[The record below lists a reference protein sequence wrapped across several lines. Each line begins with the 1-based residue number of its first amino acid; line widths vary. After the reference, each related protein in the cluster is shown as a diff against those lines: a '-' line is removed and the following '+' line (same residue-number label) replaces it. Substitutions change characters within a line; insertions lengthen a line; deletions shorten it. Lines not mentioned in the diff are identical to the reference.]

1 MDSDQYQSSDGGL
14 GPVLPQGGSRR
25 SLAKLKT
32 FRSLRNPVYRRYF
45 VAMLSQMV
53 ALNMQMFA
61 RSLLIYRLTGSLAIL
76 GGMAAANAVPLL
88 LLSLF
93 GGVLADRFQKKYVV
107 MFGHIASA
115 AASLV
120 VALLLGSGYLSLE
133 NEGSWWVLMAA
144 SVVQGAVMGLSMPS
158 RESLIRE
165 IVPAEQVLN
174 AISLNSMGM
183 HAFRL
188 FGPALTGFIVLTSGF
203 ETVYYAIAGSYLAAA
218 LLIAILPRTSKA
230 SSGRENVVTA
240 IKQGFGYLRG
250 QTTMIF
256 TIGFFLFAVVLS
268 MPYTMLMPAF
278 ADDVLKVGTEGM
290 ATLMVFSGIG
300 SIAAAL
306 VLASLPNKRRG
317 LMMLGGSLVLSLAL
331 VAFAFSESWPLSLG
345 LMVIVGAGQSVQMTM
360 VAALIQYYV
369 DPRYLGRVMSILMM
383 QFGFVN
389 FGIFAAGVIAEEWV
403 GVQWAVGGFAMGLV
417 VLTLAMLAFGGRV
430 RRLD

>member
-1 MDSDQYQSSDGGL
+1 MDPDQYQSSDGSP
-14 GPVLPQGGSRR
+14 GPVLPRSGWRR
-25 SLAKLKT
+25 SLGNLKT
-32 FRSLRNPVYRRYF
+32 FRSLQNPVYRRYF

-61 RSLLIYRLTGSLAIL
+61 RSLLIYRLTGSLTIL

-88 LLSLF
+88 VLSLF

-203 ETVYYAIAGSYLAAA
+203 ETVYYVMAGSYLVAA

-230 SSGRENVVTA
+230 SSGRENVITA

-250 QTTMIF
+250 ETTMIF

-300 SIAAAL
+300 SVAAAL

-317 LMMLGGSLVLSLAL
+317 LMLLGGSLALSLGL
-331 VAFAFSESWPLSLG
+331 VAFAFSESWGLSLG
-345 LMVIVGAGQSVQMTM
+345 MIIIVGAGQSVQMTM
-360 VAALIQYYV
+360 VGALIQYYV

-389 FGIFAAGVIAEEWV
+389 LGIFAAGVLAEGI
-403 GVQWAVGGFAMGLV
+403 GVQWAVGGFAIVLV
-417 VLTLAMLAFGGRV
+417 VVTLVMIVFAGRL

>member
-1 MDSDQYQSSDGGL
+1 M
-14 GPVLPQGGSRR
+14 LPQSGWRR
-25 SLAKLKT
+25 SLGKLST
-32 FRSLRNPVYRRYF
+32 FRSLNDPVYRRYF
-45 VAMLSQMV
+45 VAMLAQMA

-76 GGMAAANAVPLL
+76 GGMAAANALPLL
-88 LLSLF
+88 VLSLF
-93 GGVLADRFQKKYVV
+93 GGVIADRFQKKYVV
-107 MFGHIASA
+107 MFGHFASA
-115 AASLV
+115 LAALA
-120 VALLLGSGYLSLE
+120 VALLLSSGYLSRD
-133 NEGSWWVLMAA
+133 NDGSWWVLMAA
-144 SVVQGAVMGLSMPS
+144 SVAQGAVMGLTMPS

-165 IVPAEQVLN
+165 IVPTERVLN
-174 AISLNSMGM
+174 AVSLNSMGM

-218 LLIAILPRTSKA
+218 LLITILPRTSRA
-230 SSGRENVVTA
+230 SSDRMDVVTA

-250 QTTMIF
+250 ETTMVF
-256 TIGFFLFAVVLS
+256 TIGFFLVGVILS

-300 SIAAAL
+300 SVAAAL

-317 LMMLGGSLVLSLAL
+317 LMLLGGSLALSLGL
-331 VAFAFSESWPLSLG
+331 VAFAFSESWGLSLG
-345 LMVIVGAGQSVQMTM
+345 MIIIVGAGQSVQMTM
-360 VAALIQYYV
+360 VGALIQYYV

-389 FGIFAAGVIAEEWV
+389 LGIFAAGVLAEEI
-403 GVQWAVGGFAMGLV
+403 GVQWAVGGFAMALV
-417 VLTLAMLAFGGRV
+417 VLTLAMMAFAGRV

>member
-1 MDSDQYQSSDGGL
+1 M
-14 GPVLPQGGSRR
+14 LPQSGWRR
-25 SLAKLKT
+25 SLGKLST
-32 FRSLRNPVYRRYF
+32 FRSLNDPVYRRYF
-45 VAMLSQMV
+45 VAMLAQMA

-76 GGMAAANAVPLL
+76 GGMAAANALPLL
-88 LLSLF
+88 VLSLF
-93 GGVLADRFQKKYVV
+93 GGVIADRFQKKYVV
-107 MFGHIASA
+107 MFGHFASA
-115 AASLV
+115 LAALA
-120 VALLLGSGYLSLE
+120 VALLLSSGYLSRD
-133 NEGSWWVLMAA
+133 NDGSWWVLMAA
-144 SVVQGAVMGLSMPS
+144 SVAQGAVMGLTMPS

-165 IVPAEQVLN
+165 IVPTERVLN
-174 AISLNSMGM
+174 AVSLNSMGM

-218 LLIAILPRTSKA
+218 LLITILPRTSRA
-230 SSGRENVVTA
+230 SSDRMDVVTA

-250 QTTMIF
+250 ETTMVF
-256 TIGFFLFAVVLS
+256 TIGFFLVGVILS

-300 SIAAAL
+300 SVAAAL

-317 LMMLGGSLVLSLAL
+317 LMLLGGSLALSLGL
-331 VAFAFSESWPLSLG
+331 VAFAFSESWGLSLG
-345 LMVIVGAGQSVQMTM
+345 MIIIVGAGQSVQMTM
-360 VAALIQYYV
+360 VGALIQYYV

-389 FGIFAAGVIAEEWV
+389 LGIFAAGVLAEEI
-403 GVQWAVGGFAMGLV
+403 GVQWAVGGFAMVLV
-417 VLTLAMLAFGGRV
+417 VLTLAMMAFAGRV

>member
-1 MDSDQYQSSDGGL
+1 M
-14 GPVLPQGGSRR
+14 LPQSGWRR
-25 SLAKLKT
+25 SLGKLST
-32 FRSLRNPVYRRYF
+32 FRSLNDPVYRRYF
-45 VAMLSQMV
+45 VAMLAQMA

-76 GGMAAANAVPLL
+76 GGMAAANALPLL
-88 LLSLF
+88 VLSLF
-93 GGVLADRFQKKYVV
+93 GGVIADRFQKKYVV
-107 MFGHIASA
+107 MFGHFASA
-115 AASLV
+115 LAALA
-120 VALLLGSGYLSLE
+120 VALLLSSGYLSRD
-133 NEGSWWVLMAA
+133 NDGSWWVLMAA
-144 SVVQGAVMGLSMPS
+144 SVAQGAVMGLTMPS

-165 IVPAEQVLN
+165 IVPTERVLN
-174 AISLNSMGM
+174 AVSLNSMGM

-218 LLIAILPRTSKA
+218 LLITILPRTSRA
-230 SSGRENVVTA
+230 SSDRMDVVTA

-250 QTTMIF
+250 ETTMVF
-256 TIGFFLFAVVLS
+256 TIGFFLVGGILS

-300 SIAAAL
+300 SVAAAL

-317 LMMLGGSLVLSLAL
+317 LMLLGGSLALSLGL
-331 VAFAFSESWPLSLG
+331 VAFAFSESWGLSLG
-345 LMVIVGAGQSVQMTM
+345 MIIIVGAGQSVQMTM
-360 VAALIQYYV
+360 VGALIQYYV

-389 FGIFAAGVIAEEWV
+389 LGIFAAGVLAEEI
-403 GVQWAVGGFAMGLV
+403 GVQWAVGGFAMALV
-417 VLTLAMLAFGGRV
+417 VLTLAMMAFAGRV

>member
-1 MDSDQYQSSDGGL
+1 M
-14 GPVLPQGGSRR
+14 LPQSGWRR
-25 SLAKLKT
+25 SLGKLST
-32 FRSLRNPVYRRYF
+32 FRSLNDPVYRRYF
-45 VAMLSQMV
+45 VAMLAQMA

-76 GGMAAANAVPLL
+76 GGMAAANALPLL
-88 LLSLF
+88 VLSLF
-93 GGVLADRFQKKYVV
+93 GGVIADRFQKKYVV
-107 MFGHIASA
+107 MFGHFASA
-115 AASLV
+115 LAALA
-120 VALLLGSGYLSLE
+120 VALLLSSGYLSRD
-133 NEGSWWVLMAA
+133 NDGSWWVLMAA
-144 SVVQGAVMGLSMPS
+144 SVAQGAVMGLTMPS

-165 IVPAEQVLN
+165 IVPTERVLN
-174 AISLNSMGM
+174 AVSLNSMGM

-218 LLIAILPRTSKA
+218 LLITILPRTSRA
-230 SSGRENVVTA
+230 SSDRMNVVTA

-250 QTTMIF
+250 ETTMVF
-256 TIGFFLFAVVLS
+256 TIGFFLVGVILS

-300 SIAAAL
+300 SVAAAL

-317 LMMLGGSLVLSLAL
+317 LMLLGGSLALSLGL
-331 VAFAFSESWPLSLG
+331 VAFAFSESWGLSLG
-345 LMVIVGAGQSVQMTM
+345 MIIIVGAGQSVQMTM
-360 VAALIQYYV
+360 VGALIQYYV

-389 FGIFAAGVIAEEWV
+389 LGIFAAGVLAEEI
-403 GVQWAVGGFAMGLV
+403 GVQWAVGGFAMALV
-417 VLTLAMLAFGGRV
+417 VLTLAMMAFAGRV